1 MSNVVIAPTLHTM
14 SVMYALSRDGG
25 PKSERF
31 LAYVARVEH
40 EWGLVAYNPM
50 AGDAARETVTQLLSL
65 DAENV
70 ARDIG
75 ECTAILCEYE
85 PRVTLALVVRS
96 KEMWTDRVATEV
108 DDRLSA
114 KRSRASYGLVSMWS
128 RDLLNLDDVTR
139 EVVAET
145 VRVMWASIHGAS
157 DRIETRFAREGLAYA
172 IAARVCDVEP
182 YGGSPSMEE
191 RMLVLEALEMLC
203 GTRRQSEIVAVLYG
217 DDVATTIGFDTR
229 GVGDR
234 AGYRVAIDQAAD
246 RVRLV
251 GAARALRNGAP
262 T

>member
-1 MSNVVIAPTLHTM
+1 MSNVVIAPTLQTM
-14 SVMYALSRDGG
+14 STMYGLSCDGG

-31 LAYVARVEH
+31 TAYVARVEH

-50 AGDAARETVTQLLSL
+50 AGDAARETVMKLLSL
-65 DAENV
+65 DAESV
-70 ARDIG
+70 ARDLA
-75 ECTAILCEYE
+75 ERTVTLCEYE
-85 PRVTLALVVRS
+85 EQLTLAIIVRS
-96 KEMWTDRVATEV
+96 NGMWTDRVATEV

-114 KRSRASYGLVSMWS
+114 KRSRSGYGLVSMWS
-128 RDLLNLDDVTR
+128 REECTLAEVTR

-145 VRVMWASIHGAS
+145 VRIMWASIHGAS
-157 DRIETRFAREGLAYA
+157 DRIQTVFAREGLAYA

-182 YGGSPSMEE
+182 YGGSPNMEE
-191 RMLVLEALEMLC
+191 QMLVLEALEMLC

-217 DDVATTIGFDTR
+217 DGVATTMGFDTL
-229 GVGDR
+229 GIGDR